1 MTTRAVAVATARAA
15 AAGAA
20 GRSAAAAP
28 GPSAGEAAPGPGTGH
43 AAAGAAS
50 VVAQVLRETERG
62 LTADR
67 IAARLGVPDDVVELA
82 LEHAERLGLVVR
94 SAGGSPCRTGCP
106 TGPDTPLG
114 CHGCPFAR

>member
-1 MTTRAVAVATARAA
+1 MTARAA
-15 AAGAA
+15 TVVA
-20 GRSAAAAP
+20 GRSGAVPAAP
-28 GPSAGEAAPGPGTGH
+28 GIAT
-43 AAAGAAS
+43 

-67 IAARLGVPDDVVELA
+67 VAARLGVPDDVVELA

-106 TGPDTPLG
+106 TGPDKPLG

>member
-1 MTTRAVAVATARAA
+1 MTPRAAPLTVPLAAPLTAPLTVPLTAARAGHGTVRPA
-15 AAGAA
+15 RPAPP
-20 GRSAAAAP
+20 AP
-28 GPSAGEAAPGPGTGH
+28 G
-43 AAAGAAS
+43 S
-50 VVAQVLRETERG
+50 VFAEVLRATDAG

-67 IAARLGVPDDVVELA
+67 IAARLGVDDEVVALV

-106 TGPDTPLG
+106 TGPDKPLG

>member
-1 MTTRAVAVATARAA
+1 MTARAVAVARQPVAVAR
-15 AAGAA
+15 
-20 GRSAAAAP
+20 RSAAAPEP
-28 GPSAGEAAPGPGTGH
+28 GADPVGPGVPT
-43 AAAGAAS
+43 
-50 VVAQVLRETERG
+50 VVARVLRETERG

-67 IAARLGVPDDVVELA
+67 VAARLGVPDDVVELA

-106 TGPDTPLG
+106 TGPDKPLG